1 MNGSRLLRAT
11 LMLAVS
17 FPFALDRM
25 ADAAYAQSQDLG
37 SIAVSGGAKPAPRKK
52 VKQTRAPRAAAQR
65 EAAQTAAPTVLPL
78 SSNAA
83 IGSRA
88 PAGSAPAL
96 APTQGS
102 LNSNNPVSYVSD
114 KAIKDIASEGGDYNE
129 VAKLTPGF
137 VSSQPNGV
145 GDSWSGWRGYHD
157 GQFNL
162 TFDGIPVG
170 DANDFT
176 HHSAVYYPKAF
187 LGSVTVDRSPGQAA
201 QTGYATFGGTLGL
214 NSLAL
219 ADNFGGYVRASY
231 GNFNTF
237 TTDAVMQSGWNKDK
251 DTRAV
256 VAFSHNSSDGVLM
269 NGDISTWQGML
280 KVEKQLGE
288 VKITALASGGTSRYN
303 NVGAITYGQWQA
315 YGKNYGALNNDP
327 KTQNYVGYN
336 NSLKAS
342 DTEYVRAEW
351 DLGGFKFDN
360 KIYTMSYHYPRN
372 QLNGN
377 KVNLWP
383 EVAGG
388 VPGASS
394 DVKGYRKENN
404 VRSFGD
410 TLDITK
416 DISGTQMDGK
426 LRMGVWIE
434 HDENKRMQEYK
445 DMTTGLTYTQM
456 GQPTTTAFKLS
467 MLGRIDT
474 VQPYIEYEW
483 KALNNLFITPGY
495 KYVSFI
501 RNQDAIVNPTTLK
514 PLNAT
519 STYNANLPYLSARYL
534 LNDHMSLF
542 ATASRGFLGPNM
554 NYFYVNDPSKNLVDP
569 ETTVNYQIGS
579 VYKTEDWTLQANLYQ
594 ITASNFPGS
603 GTSGSDTYYFNAGKA
618 RYQGVE
624 GEVTYKVINNLALYT
639 SGALSSAKY
648 IEGPYTGMAPGYAPK
663 YTFATGLIYD
673 DQNYFGSIIHRITG
687 DYYGTSS
694 QDQVASSASVN
705 GALLKVGSY
714 NSTDV
719 VAGIRTDVLKKAG
732 FGESAEF
739 KIGVNNLFDHRSIT
753 DIAGTPGLLI
763 TDNQTNGNALTYV
776 FQPSR
781 TYYIS
786 AKINF

>member
-1 MNGSRLLRAT
+1 MNMNGSRLLRAT

-137 VSSQPNGV
+137 VTSNPNGV
-145 GDSWSGWRGYHD
+145 GDTWSGWRGFHD
-157 GQFNL
+157 GQTNI

-187 LGSVTVDRSPGQAA
+187 LSSATVDRSPGQAS
-201 QTGYATFGGTLGL
+201 QMGYASFGGTLGL
-214 NSLAL
+214 NSLAFS
-219 ADNFGGYVRASY
+219 DKFGGWVRSSY

-237 TTDAVMQSGWNKDK
+237 TTDMGMQSGWNKDR
-251 DTRAV
+251 DTRV
-256 VAFSHNSSDGVLM
+256 LVSFSHNSSDGVLKS
-269 NGDISTWQGML
+269 GDISTYQGLL
-280 KVEKQLGE
+280 KVEKQLGD

-303 NVGAITYGQWQA
+303 NIAAISYNQWQT
-315 YGKNYGALNNDP
+315 YGKNYGGLNTNP
-327 KTQNYVGYN
+327 AAANYVGYN

-342 DTEYVRAEW
+342 DTEYVRAEF

-360 KIYTMSYHYPRN
+360 KFYTMSYWYPRN
-372 QLNGN
+372 QFNGD
-377 KVNLWP
+377 KTAFYA
-383 EVAGG
+383 ETSGSITG
-388 VPGASS
+388 HPG

-404 VRSFGD
+404 NRSVGD

-416 DISGTQMDGK
+416 DISGSPVDGK
-426 LRMGVWIE
+426 LRMGVWVE
-434 HDENKRMQEYK
+434 HLMNKRVQENK
-445 DMTTGLTYTQM
+445 DMTTGQNYTQL
-456 GQPTTTAFKLS
+456 GFSQSSAYKLD
-467 MLGRIDT
+467 MVDRVDT
-474 VQPYIEYEW
+474 IQPYVEYEW
-483 KALNNLFITPGY
+483 KALSNLFITPGY
-495 KYVSFI
+495 KYISFI
-501 RNQDAIVNPTTLK
+501 RNLDARFNYSASNTH
-514 PLNAT
+514 NASLSYT
-519 STYNANLPYLSARYL
+519 ANLPYLSTRYL
-534 LNDHMSLF
+534 VNDHLSLF
-542 ATASRGFLGPNM
+542 ATASKGFLGPVID
-554 NYFYVNDPSKNLVDP
+554 YLYVPDPSKNTAQP
-569 ETTVNYQIGS
+569 ETTVNYQVGS
-579 VYKTEDWTLQANLYQ
+579 VYKTEDWTLQADVYQ

-603 GTSGSDTYYFNAGKA
+603 GTSGGDTYYFNAGKA
-618 RYQGVE
+618 RYQGIE
-624 GEVTYKVINNLALYT
+624 AELTYKVFNSFALYT
-639 SGALSSAKY
+639 SGALSGAKY
-648 IEGPYTGMAPGYAPK
+648 IEGPYTGLAPGYAPK

-673 DQNYFGSIIHRITG
+673 DQTYFGSVVHKITG
-687 DYYGTSS
+687 NYYGTST
-694 QDQVASSASVN
+694 QDQVASVAGSVN
-705 GALLKVGSY
+705 GDLLKVASY
-714 NSTDV
+714 SSTDV
-719 VAGIRTDVLKKAG
+719 VAGIRTEVLKRAG
-732 FGESAEF
+732 LGDSAEF

-753 DIAGTPGLLI
+753 DIAGTPGTTI
-763 TDNQTNGNALTYV
+763 VNSTGLTYV

>member
-1 MNGSRLLRAT
+1 MNGTRLLRAA
-11 LMLAVS
+11 LMMAVA
-17 FPFALDRM
+17 FPFALDHM

-52 VKQTRAPRAAAQR
+52 VKQTRAPRANATRQ
-65 EAAQTAAPTVLPL
+65 AAQTAAPAAIPL

-187 LGSVTVDRSPGQAA
+187 LGSVTVDRSPGQAS

-214 NSLAL
+214 NSLTL

-280 KVEKQLGE
+280 KVEKQLGD
-288 VKITALASGGTSRYN
+288 VKITALASAGTSRYN

-315 YGKNYGALNNDP
+315 YGKNYGSLNNNP
-327 KTQNYVGYN
+327 NTQNYVGYN

-360 KIYTMSYHYPRN
+360 KIYTMSYYYPRN

-377 KVNLWP
+377 NVTTWP

-388 VPGASS
+388 TPNSSS

-410 TLDITK
+410 TFDITK
-416 DISGTQMDGK
+416 DISGTPVDGK
-426 LRMGVWIE
+426 LRMGVWVE

-445 DMTTGLTYTQM
+445 DMTTGQDYLQL
-456 GQPTTTAFKLS
+456 GQSQSTSFKLS
-467 MLGRIDT
+467 MLARIDT
-474 VQPYIEYEW
+474 VQPYAEYEW
-483 KALNNLFITPGY
+483 KALSNLFITPGY
-495 KYVSFI
+495 KYVNFI
-501 RNQDAIVNPTTLK
+501 RNQDAVINQTTK
-514 PLNAT
+514 TGLNAT
-519 STYNANLPYLSARYL
+519 STYSANLPYLSARYL
-534 LNDHMSLF
+534 LNDNMSVF
-542 ATASRGFLGPNM
+542 ATASKGFLAPNM
-554 NYFYVNDPSKNLVDP
+554 NYTYVTDPTKNTAAP
-569 ETTVNYQIGS
+569 ETTVNYQLGT
-579 VYKTEDWTLQANLYQ
+579 VYKSEDWTLQADVYQ
-594 ITASNFPGS
+594 ITASNFPKQM
-603 GTSGSDTYYFNAGKA
+603 GTSPDFYFVNGGKA

-624 GEVTYKVINNLALYT
+624 AELTYKIITNFALYT
-639 SGALSSAKY
+639 SGALMSGKY
-648 IEGPYTGMAPGYAPK
+648 IEGDNKGLALGYAPK

-673 DQNYFGSIIHRITG
+673 DQTYFGSVIHRITG

-694 QDQVASSASVN
+694 QDQVASSASVD
-705 GALLKVGSY
+705 GSLLKVAAY

-732 FGESAEF
+732 FGDSAEL
-739 KIGVNNLFDHRSIT
+739 KIGVNNLFDHRSMT
-753 DIAGTPGLLI
+753 DIAGTPGTTI
-763 TDNQTNGNALTYV
+763 ANSTGLTYV

-781 TYYIS
+781 TYYVS